1 MTYWSNSRQRAR
13 AIETARIG
21 SAALAHSNLAET
33 SAPRWPHRSHEKA
46 MADFKTAWRRKS
58 VTVAR
63 LNRQRLAK
71 DGGNEKPA
79 DDFVSLIER
88 ATISMVMSST
98 CDAND
103 EELAQNLYKR
113 ANDCMI
119 QAKHSPFFG
128 GTKTYVS
135 REGIEVVREL
145 VFERWRDE
153 LIARGYPMP
162 KR

>member
-1 MTYWSNSRQRAR
+1 M
-13 AIETARIG
+13 
-21 SAALAHSNLAET
+21 
-33 SAPRWPHRSHEKA
+33 
-46 MADFKTAWRRKS
+46 
-58 VTVAR
+58 AR
-63 LNRQRLAK
+63 LDRQRLVK
-71 DGGNEKPA
+71 NIGNKKPA

-88 ATISMVMSST
+88 ATIFMVTSST
-98 CDAND
+98 CAADD
-103 EELAQNLYKR
+103 EELAQKLYKR

-119 QAKHSPFFG
+119 RAAHSPFFG

-145 VFERWRDE
+145 VFESWRDE

>member
-1 MTYWSNSRQRAR
+1 LLIPIWPKRPRHAGR
-13 AIETARIG
+13 TA
-21 SAALAHSNLAET
+21 HT
-33 SAPRWPHRSHEKA
+33 EKA

-71 DGGNEKPA
+71 DGG
-79 DDFVSLIER
+79 FVSLIER

-103 EELAQNLYKR
+103 EELAQKLYKR

-119 QAKHSPFFG
+119 QAAHSPFFG

>member
-1 MTYWSNSRQRAR
+1 
-13 AIETARIG
+13 
-21 SAALAHSNLAET
+21 
-33 SAPRWPHRSHEKA
+33 

-88 ATISMVMSST
+88 ATMSMVMSST

-119 QAKHSPFFG
+119 QAAHSPIFG